1 MCYFKQIYTNI
12 IVKIKSFRIENI
24 GKFSN
29 LDISF
34 SKESSLSNHIIII
47 GNNGSGKTT
56 ILESIALSLSW
67 FVSRVKNDK
76 GNGLTINELK
86 IKNNSNSGNI
96 KITVNDN
103 NEDFTWLI
111 SKSKKGRKNETP
123 TNLEGLNRLVDKYR
137 TNFTSDNNTSFPILT
152 YYDANRGV
160 LDIPLR
166 IRTKH
171 IFEQLNGYDNSLK
184 GLVDY
189 RTFFEWFRQ
198 REDIENEDKINFFK
212 SIDLTKEIK
221 TDLIEKLNDV
231 SDKQLNCV
239 REALS
244 VFLPEFDN
252 IRVERKPRIHMA
264 VNKNGESLNLEQ
276 LSQGEK
282 LTMAMVG
289 DIARRLSILYPNVAN
304 PLLGTGI
311 IIIDEAELH
320 MHPKWQRSLIERLNK
335 TFPNCQFIYTTHSPL
350 LISDFKDVLCYSLF
364 EEELIP
370 IHQMYGLDVNQVLLE
385 AMDTDI
391 RNSEVQ
397 AIVDDFRA
405 AISSKNLEKSK
416 FHFDQL
422 KSLLPENHIEMIK
435 SRLLLRKI
443 ELLNEKN

>member
-1 MCYFKQIYTNI
+1 M
-12 IVKIKSFRIENI
+12 KIKSFKIANI
-24 GKFSN
+24 GRFSN
-29 LDISF
+29 LEINF
-34 SKESSLSNHIIII
+34 SEENRLCNHIIII

-56 ILESIALSLSW
+56 LLESIALSLSW
-67 FVSRVKNDK
+67 FVARVKNEK
-76 GNGLTINELK
+76 SNGTVINELK
-86 IKNNSNSGNI
+86 IKNSANSGNI
-96 KITVNDN
+96 SITINDN
-103 NEDFTWLI
+103 NEDFSWII

-137 TNFTSDNNTSFPILT
+137 TNFTNDNCTSFPILT

-160 LDIPLR
+160 LDIPIR

-171 IFEQLNGYDNSLK
+171 DFEQLNGYDNSLK

-212 SIDLTKEIK
+212 TIDLSKEIQSN
-221 TDLIEKLNDV
+221 LIEKLNSV

-239 REALS
+239 RNALS

-264 VNKNGESLNLEQ
+264 VNKNGEYLNLEQ

-289 DIARRLSILYPNVAN
+289 DIARRLSILYPLLEN
-304 PLLGTGI
+304 PLLGSGI
-311 IIIDEAELH
+311 IIVDEAELH
-320 MHPKWQRSLIERLNK
+320 MHPKWQRSLIERLNN

-364 EEELIP
+364 DGELIP
-370 IHQMYGLDVNQVLLE
+370 VDQMYGLDVNQVLLE

-391 RNSEVQ
+391 RNSEIQ
-397 AIVDDFRA
+397 DLVDNFRDS
-405 AISSKNLEKSK
+405 ISAKNIEDSRLYFNKLNE
-416 FHFDQL
+416 Q
-422 KSLLPENHIEMIK
+422 LPENHIELIK
-435 SRLLLRKI
+435 SRLLLKKI
-443 ELLNEKN
+443 ELSNEKN